1 VNKEFSSSSRNTI
14 VIFAATILLFL
25 PTWLWLGNAWLSD
38 PYYSHG
44 PLVLLISLYLVW
56 IRRKSFSDSP
66 PTPDNLGLILV
77 AAGLALHLW
86 AIVWH
91 AFYLSALTI
100 PLVMLGLIL
109 TLFGHRIAK
118 QFLFPLGF
126 LILMVPLPL
135 VERVGPLL
143 EGWTATSATA
153 FAQRLGVPAQNIGSE
168 VFLPNSAFTVG
179 IPCGGLRSAVAILT
193 LVTLF
198 AYVVR
203 GAGWARA
210 VIFLVAIPIALAAN
224 TLRLALL
231 FAIANG
237 WGAQAGLDYFDSPWS
252 SLVLFLSA
260 FALLLA
266 LAKLVGASNVRWEVV
281 APS

>member
-1 VNKEFSSSSRNTI
+1 VNKEFSSSSRTA
-14 VIFAATILLFL
+14 VGIFAATILLFL
-25 PTWLWLGNAWLSD
+25 PTWLWLGDAWMSD

-56 IRRKSFSDSP
+56 TRRKLFSNSSP
-66 PTPDNLGLILV
+66 APNNLGLILI
-77 AAGLALHLW
+77 AIGFAIHLW
-86 AIVWH
+86 AIVWR
-91 AFYLSALTI
+91 AFYLSALMI
-100 PLVMLGLIL
+100 PLVMLGLIV

-135 VERVGPLL
+135 AERVGPVL

-153 FAQRLGVPAQNIGSE
+153 FAQRLGVPAQNIGSQ
-168 VFLPNSAFTVG
+168 VLLPNSAFTVG
-179 IPCGGLRSAVAILT
+179 IPCGGLRSTIAILT

-210 VIFLVAIPIALAAN
+210 LIFLVAIPIALAAN

-266 LAKLVGASNVRWEVV
+266 LAKLIGASNVRWEVV
-281 APS
+281 TPS